1 MKIRIKDSSQYI
13 SVNCKLKWIR
23 EYLATHNLRLKDG
36 DVFIRIN
43 ARFINLDISRIN
55 QKTYSLKFKLL
66 DKAFISRFG
75 EYIYSKDLY
84 LDYRNK
90 VYPLSSTLKFK
101 NEKKK
106 MEQDPIIV
114 FGRNPREN
122 IKINIEYEPE
132 TSF

>member
-1 MKIRIKDSSQYI
+1 MKIRIEDKSEFI
-13 SVNCKLKWIR
+13 SVSHKLKWIR
-23 EYLATHNLRLKDG
+23 EYLNTHSFKLKDG
-36 DVFIRIN
+36 DIFVEIHE
-43 ARFINLDISRIN
+43 RFINLDISRIN
-55 QKTYSLKFKLL
+55 QKTYILRFKLL
-66 DKAFISRFG
+66 NKAFISRFG

-90 VYPLSSTLKFK
+90 VYPLSNTLKFK
-101 NEKKK
+101 NEKTK

-114 FGRNPREN
+114 FGRNRREN